1 MDVELHCASYY
12 SFLQGASSP
21 EELVCVAAELGM
33 STLALTDRHGL
44 YGAPGFIRA
53 CRKVGIRPLLGAE
66 MDGWLDPEQG
76 LHSSSPQNLGGT
88 VAAPLHDRWV
98 VLCRSDEGYR
108 QLSCWIT
115 QAHEGRPKG
124 GPLWSWEQI
133 SRLPHD
139 QLTLLLGCKGSALAN
154 LIDRNEHRAAQQLL
168 QQMRQRWRGDLRIEL
183 NHHGERGDDRRC
195 QNLKALAQEEGVPL
209 LIGGQVRYARPQQ
222 GPLFDVL
229 QSIDQRVRL
238 SKATL
243 PTNHQAHLQTVQA
256 MRSRWRGFEEIIEAT
271 RQFAEE
277 CHLTFDLRGARL
289 PDFPTVPGETVDDRL
304 ASLCEE
310 AFPRFYGPEH
320 LPQLQQELALIT
332 KLGLAGYFLVVWDL
346 VAFARKSKIP
356 VQGRGSAANSMVAFL
371 LGITPV
377 DPVRHRLFLGRFLH
391 EGMTTLPDIDLDFAS
406 DREHDLPCR
415 ERVIQYV
422 YERYGADHVA
432 MVSTVVTFQGRSAVR
447 EVGSVMEM
455 PPLWLEQLA
464 RLTGHRRLDEALEE
478 LAKDPAAA
486 QWLASE
492 RGVRTLERIREIIGV
507 PRHLGIHVGGMLISS
522 SSLSQIVPLE
532 PARMEG
538 RVVCQWDKD
547 QIEDAGLIKVDLL
560 GLGMLGVIREA
571 CMHAGIDAEQIP
583 QDDPAVYEMLGRA
596 DTIGVFQVESRAQM
610 QSLPQTQPRN
620 LSELAIQI
628 ALIRPGPL
636 QGQMVSPYIR
646 RKRGEEAVRYLHPLT
661 KPFLEETLGV
671 ILYQEQVL
679 QVAIAIAG
687 FSAEQADDLR
697 RSISRKRSREAL
709 QRLQAQFVAG
719 AAARGVAA
727 EVADQVFGALEGFAL
742 YGFCK
747 SHALSFAHL
756 SVQSA
761 YLKCHCPA
769 ALLAALLNHQPM
781 GFYAPEVL
789 IQDAMRHGVKVLPV
803 DIEQSHTVC
812 CLQQGAVRLGFQMVK
827 GWNRHVHEPLLLR
840 ARSQRP
846 FRSFGHFLSC
856 CTLPCMQLE
865 FLIHAGAFDRFGQ
878 RRELLWQLWHGD
890 RLHLQQ
896 PDLFGLPDAPR
907 GLPRARWSELR
918 EQECTALGLSLKVHP
933 LASLRAHLGMP
944 NSSVLAQLQ
953 EDEPVALVGRVVV
966 RQRPPTAKGYAF
978 MTLDDEAGLWNVVIR
993 PELYRTSRQS
1003 FRLAPYLLVEG
1014 VIQRKRQVTNVLA
1027 ESLVPF
1033 NPDGLVTD
1041 RVPVEQSFAD
1051 QAF

>member
-21 EELVCVAAELGM
+21 EELAFVAAELGLT
-33 STLALTDRHGL
+33 TLALTDRHGF
-44 YGAPGFIRA
+44 YGAPGFVRA
-53 CRKVGIRPLLGAE
+53 CRQAGIRPLLGAE

-76 LHSSSPQNLGGT
+76 LYSSPSPDWKEQSST
-88 VAAPLHDRWV
+88 ASSYQRDRWV

-108 QLSCWIT
+108 QLSSWIT
-115 QAHEGRPKG
+115 KAHEGRPKG
-124 GPLWSWEQI
+124 EPFWSWEQMLQ
-133 SRLPHD
+133 LPHD
-139 QLTLLLGCKGSALAN
+139 QLTLLLGCKGSALA
-154 LIDRNEHRAAQQLL
+154 QLL
-168 QQMRQRWRGDLRIEL
+168 DRQEHQAVRQLLKQMRQRWHGDLRIEL
-183 NHHGERGDDRRC
+183 NHHGEQGDDHRC
-195 QNLKALAQEEGVPL
+195 RALKALAEEEGL
-209 LIGGQVRYARPQQ
+209 SMLIGGQVRYARPQQ

-229 QSIDQRVRL
+229 QAIDQRVRL

-243 PTNHQAHLQTVQA
+243 PTNHQAHLQTAEA
-256 MRSRWRGFEEIIEAT
+256 MRLRWRGFEAVLDAT
-271 RQFAEE
+271 RKFATE
-277 CHLTFDLRGARL
+277 CSLKFDLREARL
-289 PDFPTVPGETVDDRL
+289 PDFPTAPGETVDARL
-304 ASLCEE
+304 SRLCME
-310 AFPRFYGPEH
+310 AFSRFYGPEH
-320 LPQLQQELALIT
+320 LSQLEQELDLIK

-346 VAFARKSKIP
+346 VAFARRSNIP

-391 EGMTTLPDIDLDFAS
+391 EGMTTLPDIDLDFSS

-422 YERYGADHVA
+422 YERYGSAHVA
-432 MVSTVVTFQGRSAVR
+432 MVSTIVTFQERSAVR
-447 EVGSVMEM
+447 EVGGVMEM

-464 RLTGHRRLDEALEE
+464 RLTGHRRLEEALEE
-478 LAKDPAAA
+478 LAKDSEAA
-486 QWLASE
+486 QWLSSE
-492 RGVRTLERIREIIGV
+492 RGIRTLERIREIIGV
-507 PRHLGIHVGGMLISS
+507 PRHPGIHVGGMLISS
-522 SSLSQIVPLE
+522 SPLSQVVPLE

-571 CMHAGIDAEQIP
+571 CMHAEIQAEQIP
-583 QDDPAVYEMLGRA
+583 SDDPAVYEMLGRA
-596 DTIGVFQVESRAQM
+596 DTVGVFQVESRAQM

-620 LSELAIQI
+620 LSELAIQV

-636 QGQMVSPYIR
+636 QGQMVSPYIK
-646 RKRGEEAVRYLHPLT
+646 RKRGEEAVSYLHPLT
-661 KPFLEETLGV
+661 QPFLEETLGV

-687 FSAEQADDLR
+687 FTAEQADDLR
-697 RSISRKRSREAL
+697 RSISRKRSREAFQQL
-709 QRLQAQFVAG
+709 QEQFVTG
-719 AAARGVAA
+719 ANARGVAA
-727 EVADQVFGALEGFAL
+727 GVAEQVFRSLEGFAL

-756 SVQSA
+756 SAQSA
-761 YLKCHCPA
+761 FLKRYYPA
-769 ALLAALLNHQPM
+769 AFLAALLNHQPM
-781 GFYAPEVL
+781 GFYAPEIL
-789 IQDAMRHGVKVLPV
+789 IQDAARHGVKVLPV
-803 DIEQSHTVC
+803 DIEQSHTLC
-812 CLQQGAVRLGFQMVK
+812 RLQSGAVRLGFQMVK

-840 ARSQRP
+840 ARCHQP
-846 FRSFGHFLSC
+846 FRSFAHFLSC
-856 CTLPCMQLE
+856 CALPCTQVE
-865 FLIHAGAFDRFGQ
+865 SLIHAGAFDRFGR

-907 GLPRARWSELR
+907 RLPRARWSELR
-918 EQECTALGLSLKVHP
+918 DQECSVLGLSLKAHP
-933 LASLRAHLGMP
+933 LALLRTHLGLP
-944 NSSVLAQLQ
+944 HSAVLAELQ
-953 EDEPVALVGRVVV
+953 EDDPIALIGRVVV

-993 PELYRTSRQS
+993 PELYHASRQS
-1003 FRLAPYLLVEG
+1003 FRLSPYLLVEG
-1014 VIQRKRQVTNVLA
+1014 VIQRKRQVIHLLA

-1033 NPDGLVTD
+1033 DPDRLAKEHVL
-1041 RVPVEQSFAD
+1041 
-1051 QAF
+1051 